1 LALSTSSKEIHFA
14 SLFST
19 FSGISLIFLCCQARK
34 ASTKGSLKLRRG
46 KLNKTIRLAI
56 AGDPT
61 AQEELCRLYAKPVL
75 FQTRLVVKNKSDVE
89 DVAQKVMIEMLRSIS
104 NLKSPYAFRSWL
116 QRIIY
121 NAALKQNVQAAKE
134 ADRSDLLEKAEF
146 IIDEGEFAHPEETL
160 EAKVLSQHMTG
171 YLDKLP
177 TAQATVLVL
186 YYYEEQSYKEIADIL
201 GVSIGSVSST
211 MSKAKKNLKKMLD
224 ADAASEVF
232 GIVSVPPLLRKSI
245 RHIVINEVESHT
257 SDEAVERLVEAGR
270 VAIAATA
277 VTAGVVGASTGA
289 SLSAETIKNI
299 LLAVAG
305 VVLLGA
311 IAAITIVLSQP
322 TVEVAPP
329 VTESKVPALTVDPV
343 APVVETPDVEVVYS
357 IQVAQGQTDGTS
369 VSNADDP
376 QDYEIALN
384 PLTSKIVANDGE
396 KLDRWVLTDAQG
408 TTLAEGTNSEIDIT
422 SLKLSEGQF
431 LVTWHMLSAKGD
443 AFLAHWE
450 FIIDTP

>member
-1 LALSTSSKEIHFA
+1 LLS
-14 SLFST
+14 
-19 FSGISLIFLCCQARK
+19 FLCSQARK
-34 ASTKGSLKLRRG
+34 AEAGGSFKLRRG

-61 AQEELCRLYAKPVL
+61 AQEELCRLYAKPIL
-75 FQTRLVVKNKSDVE
+75 FQTRLIVKNKSDVE

-121 NAALKQNVQAAKE
+121 NAALKQNIQTTRE

-146 IIDEGEFAHPEETL
+146 IVDEGEFAHPEETL

-171 YLDKLP
+171 YLDRLP
-177 TAQATVLVL
+177 PAQASVLVL

-211 MSKAKKNLKKMLD
+211 MSKAKKNLKKLLD

-232 GIVSVPPLLRKSI
+232 GIVFVPSLLRKNI
-245 RHIVINEVESHT
+245 RRTVINEVESFA
-257 SDEAVERLVEAGR
+257 SDESVERLIEAGK
-270 VAIAATA
+270 VTIAAAAVTA
-277 VTAGVVGASTGA
+277 ATAGVVGAGATTSGA
-289 SLSAETIKNI
+289 SLSGETVRNI
-299 LLAVAG
+299 IMG
-305 VVLLGA
+305 VVGALLLGA
-311 IAAITIVLSQP
+311 IAVCTIVLSQP
-322 TVEVAPP
+322 TEEIAPP

-357 IQVAQGQTDGTS
+357 IFEPAD
-369 VSNADDP
+369 NADSGASATNANDS
-376 QDYEIALN
+376 QNYQIALN
-384 PLTSKIVANDGE
+384 PLTSKIIANDGE
-396 KLDRWVLTDAQG
+396 KLDHWVLTDAQG
-408 TTLAEGTNSEIDIT
+408 TTLTEGTSEEIDIT
-422 SLKLSEGQF
+422 ALKLSEGQF

-443 AFLAHWE
+443 AFQAYWE